1 MPIIHTPLQISFSS
15 TEVLQKALNTEYTT
29 TLQDACKILQ
39 VTHSWVHQFI
49 RPFVPYVY
57 VSPKQGKELDVAKNI
72 FFNTQEFQHLILNN
86 TSFSRRTIQ
95 IPVCLFLKKEK
106 QMEIVKEYDRLCE
119 EMDELQQ
126 EIQSN
131 KWKIHALKNE
141 IITLIGRNLLYPQE
155 YPFLKLNYKKR
166 SQYAQIPCSF
176 DLNINKMK
184 TIATHM
190 QSGDYSETSCR
201 QLFLSGAVRCELNLP
216 DKNGGLSKKVYYAN
230 DLVPQHPITIA
241 YENYLQMLETRNG
254 QMSGF

>member
-119 EMDELQQ
+119 EMDEIQQ

-131 KWKIHALKNE
+131 KWEIHALKNE
-141 IITLIGRNLLYPQE
+141 IITLIGRNLLSIFPQ
-155 YPFLKLNYKKR
+155 
-166 SQYAQIPCSF
+166 
-176 DLNINKMK
+176 K
-184 TIATHM
+184 TSSDIV
-190 QSGDYSETSCR
+190 GR
-201 QLFLSGAVRCELNLP
+201 G
-216 DKNGGLSKKVYYAN
+216 
-230 DLVPQHPITIA
+230 
-241 YENYLQMLETRNG
+241 
-254 QMSGF
+254 